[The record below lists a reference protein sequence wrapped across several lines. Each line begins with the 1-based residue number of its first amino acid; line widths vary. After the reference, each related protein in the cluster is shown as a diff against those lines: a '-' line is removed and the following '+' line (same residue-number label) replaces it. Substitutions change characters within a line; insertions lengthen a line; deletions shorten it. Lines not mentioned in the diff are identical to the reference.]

1 MKRLSRT
8 ALRKFVSAA
17 VALSIALQPVAGSA
31 ALLNLAKAPLFVVPP
46 IPPMV
51 MLDISKDQQLF
62 KKAYNDYSDLD
73 NDGAL
78 ETTYKHSIDYYGYFD
93 SYKCYDYV
101 AANNLGDVSH
111 FAPASYTSD
120 KYCTSKWSGNFLN
133 WATMSRMDTVRKL
146 LFGGMRRNDLAT
158 SPSGA
163 SANTTLERANLPS
176 DAHAFA
182 KWYGGSDV
190 NQLTPFT
197 VQTTPTITGVVTTTT
212 AFNVLVDTSRQIEF
226 DNMPT
231 AFTDK
236 LNPGDQIRA
245 TSDKLDGSGN
255 PCVISGRVI
264 DKNHNGSKMKLWV
277 DVGGSLFQLDYTN
290 IVNGQPSTTATT
302 GGAAATNCS
311 GGGVTTT
318 TTTTKWKFENLTS
331 VGISICN
338 VTKSGTSGTDQY
350 SHTTTR
356 PPLMRV
362 VKGNYE
368 LWSANERLQ
377 CYWAEE
383 QYNLQG
389 GFLPSNQQP
398 SSNGNQYNLSGLSGS
413 AENPAQGTGRE
424 FAGNGDVEQRALG
437 SGAGTGEYN
446 VIVQVCHKSFTPAPA
461 NQKTTEKCKQYD
473 RDGEYKPIGL
483 LQQYGDDGRISFGL
497 FTGSYSKNTSG
508 GVLRKNIGGLG
519 DEINSSGVFIASPA
533 NGSIIGTLSRLR
545 MFGYNYAD
553 GTYISDGP
561 GLGCY
566 YQLVSSQLV
575 DNMCRSWGNP
585 MSEIYAESLR
595 YFAGATAP
603 TAAFYTDDSSLIS
616 GLTTATWPNPNNVIT
631 AANYCAPLNV
641 LVFNASVSSK
651 DYDTLGAAT
660 PLDPFNGAISGFTPK
675 AQTDLVGQYEGLK
688 DKSFFVG
695 SNGVTSNDLCDAKS
709 FNGTTTTLGSA
720 QGICPEAPSLNGS
733 YLMSGL
739 AFAARTNRIRTD
751 LDTTVP
757 ATDRRSL
764 KVATYGISLA
774 TNVPRVVVPVPG
786 STTGQT
792 VVIQP
797 TYRLSEALG
806 VAGRIGSG
814 AIVDVKIV
822 RQAVSTDGSTRSGR
836 IYVNWE
842 DSEQGGDYDQ
852 DVWGVIDYKV
862 TATTAEIT
870 TNVVSASTANPQ
882 GFGYVI
888 SGTDKD
894 GPHFHS
900 GIYNFSYDDNTKDS
914 AGNQVGIDIY
924 NAAGTKING
933 SGPINNKGGCNN
945 CNIADEA
952 TTARYSISSSG
963 AAQSLNDP
971 LWYAAKYGGFVD
983 SNGNARPDLAAEF
996 DTFNNATGALGSD
1009 GIPDNYFL
1017 VSNPLGLE
1025 SALDKLFI
1033 SILQASAASAVA
1045 ANSSKLQL
1053 GTQVFQAVFNP
1064 TDWSGR
1070 LLAFALDS
1078 ATGVPATTPDW
1089 DGGQVSLNAS
1099 SVSPSHRVIITYN
1112 KGVAGAAPKGIPF
1125 SWPVDPASPTTS
1137 ELTAEQVAALR
1148 TNPLTATVETAPSP
1162 YSAATDPGSKRLLY
1176 LRGDGSNEGT
1186 GTTNYRRRP
1195 TTKLGD
1201 IVNSNPNF
1209 VGAPSA
1215 GRPEASYATFAA
1227 TYKNRKPVLYVGAN
1241 DGMLHAFN
1249 ACPPATITTRPT
1261 GCNTGVTTPG
1271 AELLGYIP
1279 SKVFPN
1285 LSKLTARSYSHEY
1298 FVDGSPTAGDV
1309 QVGTAWKTVLVGGLN
1324 RGGQGIY
1331 ALDITNP
1338 ENFTETNAASLVLW
1352 EFTDKD
1358 DPDLGFTF
1366 GTPVI
1371 TKMANGKWAAIL
1383 GGGYNNSQT
1392 STDDASETNCAS
1404 GTGGTGTDAYLP
1416 AGCSTSRTGYAYVFV
1431 IFMDGPS
1438 GPNGT
1443 WVQGTDYIKLSTAD
1457 GSVATPNGIAS
1468 PFAAD
1473 TNGDGLTDVIYAGDL
1488 NGNVWRFNVSSGT
1501 TTNWTATGSRLK
1513 LFTAKDASGIAQPIT
1528 AGMEA
1533 ALHPSGTGV
1542 ILSFGTGKYLEASD
1556 ISSATP
1562 PTYQT
1567 QTLYG
1572 IWDKGDGTAVS
1583 GRNDLMQQLLQP
1595 GVATNPVTNADGS
1608 ISRITTA
1615 HEPNYAGTNRTT
1627 PDETKWDGATVLADQ
1642 INAVSTVQSTPPQ
1655 RGWYLDLFNGQTG
1668 GSGGGAVTLPKGE
1681 RMIYAPI
1688 LRSGILI
1695 FSSLWPIN
1703 NTCLGS
1709 TAGDNITL
1717 QIATGGRPGASVFDL
1732 NANGLVNAG
1741 DMVNVG
1747 TTANP
1752 IMVAVSSRRIAGGS
1766 AQPPTLIAKG
1776 TQYVTF
1782 QNPTGGTLESPV
1794 VKLPGLPGRVSWREI
1809 LY

>member
-1 MKRLSRT
+1 MKLLYRTVSRKVLS
-8 ALRKFVSAA
+8 A
-17 VALSIALQPVAGSA
+17 VIALSIALQPVAGSA
-31 ALLNLAKAPLFVVPP
+31 ALLNLAKSPLFVTPP

-73 NDGAL
+73 SDGSL

-93 SYKCYDYV
+93 SYKCYQYV
-101 AANNLGDVSH
+101 VGNSLSAASH
-111 FAPASYTSD
+111 YAPTSYTSN
-120 KYCTSKWSGNFLN
+120 KYCDGTKWSGNFLN
-133 WATMSRMDTVRKL
+133 WATMTRMDTVRKL
-146 LFGGMRRNDLAT
+146 LFGGMRRDDTAE

-163 SANTTLERANLPS
+163 SANTTLERANLPA

-197 VQTTPTITGVVTTTT
+197 VQTTPTITSTVTTNT
-212 AFNVLVDTSRQIEF
+212 AVNVLVDTSRQIEF

-231 AFTDK
+231 TFTDK

-245 TSDKLDGSGN
+245 TSDKLDGSGK

-264 DKNHNGSKMKLWV
+264 DKNSNGTGMKLWV
-277 DVGGSLFQLDYTN
+277 DVGGSLFQLDYNN
-290 IVNGQPSTTATT
+290 IVNGQPSVVTSTAGT
-302 GGAAATNCS
+302 ASSNCS
-311 GGGVTTT
+311 GGGVTNTT
-318 TTTTKWKFENLTS
+318 STTKWVFENLTS

-338 VTKSGTSGTDQY
+338 VTISGATGTDAY

-356 PPLMRV
+356 LPLMRV
-362 VKGNYE
+362 AKGNYE
-368 LWSANERLQ
+368 LWAGSEKFQ

-383 QYNLQG
+383 KFNTQR
-389 GFLPSNQQP
+389 GFLPDDQEP
-398 SSNGNQYNLSGLSGS
+398 SSNGNQYTLSGLSGS
-413 AENPAQGTGRE
+413 AENPAQGTARK

-437 SGAGTGEYN
+437 TGAGTGDYN

-473 RDGEYKPIGL
+473 KNGEYKPIGL
-483 LQQYGDDGRISFGL
+483 LQQYGDDGRIRFGL
-497 FTGSYSKNTSG
+497 FTGSYAKNTSG
-508 GVLRKNIGGLG
+508 GVLRKNIGGLD
-519 DEINSSGVFIASPA
+519 DEINSSGVFITSPA

-545 MFGYNYAD
+545 IFGYYYGTTPSSAE
-553 GTYISDGP
+553 GTYRNDGAAP
-561 GLGCY
+561 GCT
-566 YQLVSSQLV
+566 YQLVSSELV
-575 DNMCRSWGNP
+575 DDMCRSWGNP

-595 YFAGATAP
+595 YFAGASAP
-603 TAAFYTDDSSLIS
+603 TAAFNTDDSSLIS
-616 GLTTATWPNPNNVIT
+616 GLTTATWPNPNQVVT

-660 PLDPFNGAISGFTPK
+660 PLDPFAAAISGFTPK
-675 AQTDLVGQYEGLK
+675 SFTDLVGQYEGLNG
-688 DKSFFVG
+688 KSFFVG
-695 SNGVTSNDLCDAKS
+695 SNGVTSDDLCSAKPFDGAS
-709 FNGTTTTLGSA
+709 RTLGSA

-751 LDTTVP
+751 LNTTVP
-757 ATDRRSL
+757 ATDKRSL

-797 TYRLSEALG
+797 TYRLTNARGNVGS
-806 VAGRIGSG
+806 IGSG

-822 RQAVSTDGSTRSGR
+822 RQAVSGDGSTRSGR

-852 DVWGVIDYKV
+852 DLWGVIDYVV
-862 TATTAEIT
+862 TATTASIT
-870 TNVVSASTANPQ
+870 TNVVSASSANPQ
-882 GFGYVI
+882 GFGYTI

-900 GIYNFSYDDNTKDS
+900 GIYNFNFTDPL
-914 AGNQVGIDIY
+914 GIDIY
-924 NAAGTKING
+924 NPAGTKING
-933 SGPINNKGGCNN
+933 TGPINTSGGCNN
-945 CNIADEA
+945 CDASDVA

-983 SNGNARPDLAAEF
+983 SNGNARPDLSAEF

-1025 SALDKLFI
+1025 AALDKLFI

-1053 GTQVFQAVFNP
+1053 GTQVYQAVFNP
-1064 TDWSGR
+1064 TDWSGK
-1070 LLAFALDS
+1070 LLAFSLDS
-1078 ATGVPATTPDW
+1078 ATGVPAATPDW

-1099 SVSPSHRVIITYN
+1099 SISPSSRVILTYN
-1112 KGVAGAAPKGIPF
+1112 KGVAATAPTGIPF
-1125 SWPVDPASPTTS
+1125 RWPGDPANPTTS
-1137 ELTAEQVAALR
+1137 ELTAQQVAALR
-1148 TNPLTATVETAPSP
+1148 TNPLTATGEPVPSP
-1162 YSAATDPGSKRLLY
+1162 YSATTDPGNKRLLY

-1186 GTTNYRRRP
+1186 DTTNYRRRP
-1195 TTKLGD
+1195 TSKLGD
-1201 IVNSNPNF
+1201 IINSNPNF
-1209 VGAPSA
+1209 VAAPSA
-1215 GRPEASYATFAA
+1215 GRPEATYATFAE
-1227 TYKNRKPVLYVGAN
+1227 TYKNRKPVIYVGAN

-1271 AELLGYIP
+1271 AELLAYIP

-1298 FVDGSPTAGDV
+1298 FVDGSPASGDV
-1309 QVGTAWKTVLVGGLN
+1309 QIGTAWKTVLVGGLN

-1338 ENFTETNAASLVLW
+1338 ENFTEANASSLVLW

-1371 TKMANGKWAAIL
+1371 AKMANGKWAAII

-1392 STDDASETNCAS
+1392 STDDPSETNCTS
-1404 GTGGTGTDAYLP
+1404 GTGTTLDPYP

-1431 IFMDGPS
+1431 IFMSGPS
-1438 GPNGT
+1438 GTNGT
-1443 WVQGTDYIKLSTAD
+1443 WVQGTDYIKLSTAE

-1488 NGNVWRFNVSSGT
+1488 NGNVWRFAVSNAT
-1501 TTNWTATGSRLK
+1501 ATDWTASGARLK
-1513 LFTAKDASGIAQPIT
+1513 LFTARDASNNPQPIT
-1528 AGMEA
+1528 AGMEG

-1542 ILSFGTGKYLEASD
+1542 IISFGTGKYLEASD
-1556 ISSATP
+1556 ISSADP
-1562 PTYQT
+1562 PSYQT

-1572 IWDKGDGTAVS
+1572 IWDKGDGSAVS
-1583 GRNDLMQQLLQP
+1583 GRSALMQQLLQP
-1595 GVATNPVTNADGS
+1595 GVTTNPVTNDDGS

-1615 HEPNYAGTNRTT
+1615 HEPNYSTTDRTT
-1627 PDETKWDGATVLADQ
+1627 PDNTKWDGATGADQ
-1642 INAVSTVQSTPPQ
+1642 INAVSTAQSTPAQ
-1655 RGWYLDLFNGQTG
+1655 RGWYLDLFNGQSTG
-1668 GSGGGAVTLPKGE
+1668 LPKGE

-1688 LRSGILI
+1688 LKSGILI

-1703 NTCLGS
+1703 NSCLGS
-1709 TAGDNITL
+1709 TAGENITL
-1717 QIATGGRPGASVFDL
+1717 QISTGGRPGASVFDL

-1747 TTANP
+1747 TTSNP

-1776 TQYVTF
+1776 SQFVTF

-1794 VKLPGLPGRVSWREI
+1794 IRLPGLPGRVSWREI
-1809 LY
+1809 LF